1 MFVPPVLFV
10 RPQRYRAQRPCTNKG
25 QDVTGHELV
34 TMDTMRTMGT
44 MGTMSLEGLRFH
56 GVLLVFIV
64 RIVSIVPSAVALC
77 S

>member
-34 TMDTMRTMGT
+34 TM
-44 MGTMSLEGLRFH
+44 GTMSLEGLRFH

>member
-34 TMDTMRTMGT
+34 TMDTM
-44 MGTMSLEGLRFH
+44 SLEGLRFH